1 MKAHS
6 YVTLAMHT
14 YNVLNMPN
22 KRAHIVLPHD
32 LIKDIDA
39 EVGPRGRS
47 AFLVEIA
54 REGLRR
60 RRLLRLLRSDD
71 PEATGGETDDRQDS
85 ATWVRNLRKESD
97 SRIPKS
103 NRPKAR

>member
-1 MKAHS
+1 
-6 YVTLAMHT
+6 MHT
-14 YNVLNMPN
+14 RYVPNMPN
-22 KRAHIVLPHD
+22 KRAHIVLPQD

-60 RRLLRLLRSDD
+60 RRLLRLLRSDEPVIAGDDND
-71 PEATGGETDDRQDS
+71 PREDS
-85 ATWVRNLRKESD
+85 AKWVRDLRKESE
-97 SRIPKS
+97 SRIPKK
-103 NRPKAR
+103 NRSKTR